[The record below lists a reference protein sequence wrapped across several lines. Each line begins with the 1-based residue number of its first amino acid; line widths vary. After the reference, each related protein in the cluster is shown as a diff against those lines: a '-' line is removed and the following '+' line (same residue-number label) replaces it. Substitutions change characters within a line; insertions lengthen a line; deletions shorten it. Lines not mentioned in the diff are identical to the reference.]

1 MGLAEVKE
9 IYGEYIAQVK
19 KLESEKKIGDGL
31 FGMGKKISDDPCHEA
46 FADRLKGE
54 LKSFEDSSP
63 SSAEVREVLGYIY
76 HAQAEM
82 NESLSTYW
90 MMNAVHGLT
99 LDLIGKLDPDAAQA
113 LMQLYN
119 NDVPKRRR
127 FPVQKQVFSV
137 LKKAAKK

>member
-1 MGLAEVKE
+1 MGLAEMKK

-19 KLESEKKIGDGL
+19 KLESEKKIGVGL

-46 FADRLKGE
+46 FADRLKEE
-54 LKSFEDSSP
+54 LKSFGDMAP

-99 LDLIGKLDPDAAQA
+99 LDLIRKLDPDDAQS
-113 LMQLYN
+113 LIQLYN
-119 NDVPKRRR
+119 DDVPKRRR

-137 LKKAAKK
+137 LKKAAQK